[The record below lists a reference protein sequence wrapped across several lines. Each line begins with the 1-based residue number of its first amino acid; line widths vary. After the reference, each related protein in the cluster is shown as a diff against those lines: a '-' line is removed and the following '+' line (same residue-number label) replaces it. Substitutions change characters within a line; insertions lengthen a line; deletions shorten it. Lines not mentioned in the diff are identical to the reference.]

1 MFDMETCIS
10 SKIPLQKHSSQQ
22 CQRVWSHVFKC
33 WNPCPN
39 RNLIHGKGVVHL
51 YLNWKGL
58 QDVAIWNILKSFP
71 ALQSW
76 QKDFLHV
83 PFISIHLIQMLAQ
96 HSLQAH
102 LILMFQARV
111 PFFPQLSLVFN
122 LQRHRKPAIHL
133 PFIDH
138 KLIPFSCKALGCSL
152 GGCLGALSTELPRQT
167 AEQLNSSFFRR
178 FPKLAP
184 SIYHQNHLT
193 EVSTFTP

>member
-10 SKIPLQKHSSQQ
+10 SKVLLQKHSSQQ
-22 CQRVWSHVFKC
+22 RQRVWSHVFKC

-39 RNLIHGKGVVHL
+39 RSLVHGKGVVHL

-83 PFISIHLIQMLAQ
+83 PFISIHLIQMLARR
-96 HSLQAH
+96 SLQAH

-111 PFFPQLSLVFN
+111 LFFSAAFFSLLYLTAKTSV
-122 LQRHRKPAIHL
+122 
-133 PFIDH
+133 
-138 KLIPFSCKALGCSL
+138 
-152 GGCLGALSTELPRQT
+152 QT
-167 AEQLNSSFFRR
+167 ADPSPFHRSQIDPVQLQSSW
-178 FPKLAP
+178 L
-184 SIYHQNHLT
+184 
-193 EVSTFTP
+193 